1 MLEISSSNNLWLVQ
15 TVLFLINPKTDFYK
29 VFIKKIVIDND
40 FPMWNERE
48 DEEIW
53 LTSHDNGDRSIGE
66 RKKIID

>member
-1 MLEISSSNNLWLVQ
+1 VVS
-15 TVLFLINPKTDFYK
+15 TDSVIFDKSKNRFFYK